1 MMRLYAPVRTSPVL
15 GSSMIG
21 RLANPTK
28 CNTCAGAK

>member
-1 MMRLYAPVRTSPVL
+1 MMRLYAPVRTAPT
-15 GSSMIG
+15 SMIG